1 MVVKSCF
8 AIIYKAMYSSRV
20 MRTETQIMLLLSM
33 LKIPP
38 SIGFTIYSGQAYSLN
53 FFRPPPSFKIKTSF
67 GGSVSHT
74 KAIINA
80 IL

>member
-38 SIGFTIYSGQAYSLN
+38 SIVLN
-53 FFRPPPSFKIKTSF
+53 NIWRLGVFS
-67 GGSVSHT
+67 
-74 KAIINA
+74 
-80 IL
+80 